1 MATAKSYTSV
11 DSKEQLILVQTG
23 KEEFGG
29 YKQEL
34 LVNTFN
40 EMEIEFYVCSQCKGV
55 MRNACQL
62 GEEQIPVCETCVG
75 EKVGSQ
81 PMMKAR
87 KKIPELK
94 VNCPLATRGCEWN
107 ATLSE
112 VSQHL
117 DVCQEFI
124 IECKYDCGVIIKRC
138 ELNNHCNN
146 ECLNREV
153 SCEHCQSMIVYKELN
168 QHFKEC
174 PEFPLL
180 CPNNCATSLKRK
192 QIDSHI
198 ETDCPNTVVECRYER
213 FGCKQVVKRCEME
226 EHKKTNETKHL
237 EMTTFFAVD
246 KIEKLEETNSKLS
259 KEVIRIGNLER
270 SAAEKIA
277 SLEKTLSEIERANTK
292 EHSQML
298 SIIEK
303 QSATIESLSYP
314 VVLRDTIKERY
325 KWRGWLPPSCSYD
338 FSWRSINL
346 KVIFEDLSHF
356 QSLAIPVSIIMVFNK
371 VMSPQLKWPFEGR
384 FKLTIIDRVNIN
396 NSLVYESAVVKL
408 QPKQLPE
415 QGFTL
420 KGKYPDRFEIA
431 TIPRD
436 LLLEERFKTENRG
449 TEFTLQIQ
457 EAEQVLLSM
466 DTQNMKKELP

>member
-1 MATAKSYTSV
+1 MCQVKLVNKDSLLIYNFEMATAKSYTSI

-23 KEEFGG
+23 QGKFGG
-29 YKQEL
+29 YKQDL

-40 EMEIEFYVCSQCKGV
+40 EMEIEFYVCTECKGV
-55 MRNACQL
+55 MRNACQM
-62 GEEQIPVCETCVG
+62 GEEQIIVCETCVG
-75 EKVGSQ
+75 EKGSIL

-87 KKIPELK
+87 KKISELSA
-94 VNCPLATRGCEWN
+94 NCPLATRGCEWN

-117 DVCQEFI
+117 DVCQEFLI
-124 IECKYDCGVIIKRC
+124 KCKYDCGVIIKKC

-146 ECLNREV
+146 ECVNRKV
-153 SCEHCQSMIVYKELN
+153 SCECCRSMIVYKELN

-174 PEFPLL
+174 PEFQLL

-226 EHKKTNETKHL
+226 EHKKTNEIKHL
-237 EMTTFFAVD
+237 EMTTSFAVSR
-246 KIEKLEETNSKLS
+246 IEKLEATISQLKQD
-259 KEVIRIGNLER
+259 
-270 SAAEKIA
+270 
-277 SLEKTLSEIERANTK
+277 LSERERTNIR

-314 VVLRDTIKERY
+314 VVLRDTIKERDF
-325 KWRGWLPPSCSYD
+325 KERRGLFSRFLPSCSYD
-338 FSWRSINL
+338 ISWRFIYL
-346 KVIFEDLSHF
+346 RLIFRDLF
-356 QSLAIPVSIIMVFNK
+356 LANIPVSIIMVFNN
-371 VMSPQLKWPFEGR
+371 VMSPQLKWLFEGR
-384 FKLTIIDRVNIN
+384 LKLTIIDRVNTN

-408 QPKQLPE
+408 QPQL
-415 QGFTL
+415 QLGFRS
-420 KGKYPDRFEIA
+420 KEEYPDRFEIA
-431 TIPRD
+431 TIAKD
-436 LLLEERFKTENRG
+436 LLLEERFMTENRDVQ
-449 TEFTLQIQ
+449 FTLQIQ
-457 EAEQVLLSM
+457 EAEHVLSSM
-466 DTQNMKKELP
+466 DTLSMKKELP

>member
-1 MATAKSYTSV
+1 
-11 DSKEQLILVQTG
+11 
-23 KEEFGG
+23 
-29 YKQEL
+29 
-34 LVNTFN
+34 
-40 EMEIEFYVCSQCKGV
+40 

-75 EKVGSQ
+75 KKIESQ

-87 KKIPELK
+87 KKITELK
-94 VNCPLATRGCEWN
+94 VTCPLATRGCEWN

-117 DVCQEFI
+117 DVCQEFLI
-124 IECKYDCGVIIKRC
+124 KCKYDCGVIIKRW
-138 ELNNHCNN
+138 ELNNHCNK

-226 EHKKTNETKHL
+226 EHKKTNEMKHL

-246 KIEKLEETNSKLS
+246 KIEKLEEKNHRMLSTIEELEETNSKLS
-259 KEVIRIGNLER
+259 KEVIRIGDLER
-270 SAAEKIA
+270 SAKSAAEKIA
-277 SLEKTLSEIERANTK
+277 NLEKTLSERERAHTK

-314 VVLRDTIKERY
+314 VMLRDTIKERDILD
-325 KWRGWLPPSCSYD
+325 RRSILRLIPICSYD
-338 FSWRSINL
+338 FAWRFINL
-346 KVIFEDLSHF
+346 RLMFRNQYKGN
-356 QSLAIPVSIIMVFNK
+356 IPVSIIMVFNN

-384 FKLTIIDRVNIN
+384 FKLTIIDRINRN
-396 NSLVYESAVVKL
+396 NSLVYESVVVKL
-408 QPKQLPE
+408 QPQQLPG

-420 KGKYPDRFEIA
+420 NEKYPNEFEI
-431 TIPRD
+431 TRIPRD
-436 LLLEERFKTENRG
+436 LFEERFMTENR
-449 TEFTLQIQ
+449 EIQFTLQIQ
-457 EAEQVLLSM
+457 EVEHVLSSM
-466 DTQNMKKELP
+466 DTQSMKKELP